1 MRLVDPILAELEQE
15 SATTRR
21 VLERVPGDKLA
32 WKPHAKSMSLGQQA
46 LHIATIP
53 GNLSAMLSGPGLT
66 EAPNFVAP
74 EASSAQEILA
84 AHDAGLKSA
93 LANFNGW
100 DDAQAS
106 GVWTF
111 TIGGKTVMSAP
122 RIALARVLALNH
134 LYHHRGELQVYLR
147 LLDVP
152 LPSVYGPTADENPF
166 I

>member
-32 WKPHAKSMSLGQQA
+32 WKPHAKSMSLGQHA

-53 GNLSAMLSGPGLT
+53 GNVSAMLCGPGLT
-66 EAPNFVAP
+66 APPDFVAP
-74 EASSAQEILA
+74 DASSLPEILA

-93 LANFNGW
+93 LAAFDGW
-100 DDAQAS
+100 DDAHAS
-106 GVWTF
+106 AVWTF
-111 TIGGKTVMSAP
+111 TIGGKTLMSAP
-122 RIALARVLALNH
+122 RIALARMLALNH

-166 I
+166 M